1 MESKIPKP
9 SLLRKPGPLS
19 LPGNARLPLT
29 DMSNITNELDYYG
42 KRAAS
47 PELVNVAILN
57 RGRLRRSRSATDLSR
72 PNFHRPKFEP
82 SLESIPSI
90 KFLNSGSSSQ
100 QPKQVFKPS
109 NLRRSI
115 STGDIAMKIVNAH
128 KSNSAAGGDQ
138 NTQLKRQLSTMN
150 KHTLPA
156 KITKVNIVTSA
167 TSKVYA
173 TKPAAN
179 VVKPNTISKRP
190 ITTINKSTSRP
201 PLTKTASANS
211 STSSTSSTGG
221 AGKKIISKRIPPYDY
236 KARFNDLLEKHQ
248 VLKERFENLRQANTE
263 LETLPQKYD
272 ECVNELNQLKQ
283 EHKQLQQEHEMTNIE
298 NDNLKLKNASLQAN
312 LTEIEAELHLFK
324 KEFNEADKER
334 CELRELLRTI
344 REKTFALEQ
353 QNETLLQDNEK
364 KTEMLFKA
372 NLERK
377 DLHNAV
383 MDLRG
388 NIRVFCRVRP
398 PLSSELE
405 RLECQW
411 KYLDEQSLEI
421 VATDGS
427 SKRMEFSFDH
437 VFHSRT
443 SQDDIFENVAPLIQ
457 SALDGYN
464 VCIFAYG
471 QTGSGKTYTMDGV
484 PECLG
489 VIPRT
494 VDLIFNSIEDY
505 KRLGWEYEIRVN
517 FLEIYNEIL
526 YDLLDC
532 SGTTKDLEIRMANAK
547 NKTEVYVSNIIE
559 ETVRTKNQ
567 LRQLMGIAKSN
578 RATAATVGNERSS
591 RSHAVTKVQ
600 LIGTHQ
606 EKGELSV
613 GSINLVDL
621 AGSES
626 PKTSTRMDE
635 TKNINRSLSE
645 LSNVILSLVQ
655 KNEHIPYRNS
665 KLTHLLMPSLGGN
678 SKTLMFVNVAPF
690 QDCFSETVKS
700 LRFASQVNSCKLQ
713 KVRKNK
719 ILNNSNVF

>member
-9 SLLRKPGPLS
+9 SFLKKPTGMAS

-29 DMSNITNELDYYG
+29 ELQNAPMELDFHG
-42 KRAAS
+42 KRVAS

-57 RGRLRRSRSATDLSR
+57 RHKLRRSRSATDLSR
-72 PNFHRPKFEP
+72 PNFHRQKFVP
-82 SLESIPSI
+82 NLESIPSTKTNFNQASI
-90 KFLNSGSSSQ
+90 SQ
-100 QPKQVFKPS
+100 MVKNNLVKQVQKS
-109 NLRRSI
+109 TNLRRSL
-115 STGDIAMKIVNAH
+115 STGDIRKE
-128 KSNSAAGGDQ
+128 
-138 NTQLKRQLSTMN
+138 ST
-150 KHTLPA
+150 
-156 KITKVNIVTSA
+156 
-167 TSKVYA
+167 
-173 TKPAAN
+173 
-179 VVKPNTISKRP
+179 
-190 ITTINKSTSRP
+190 
-201 PLTKTASANS
+201 ANS
-211 STSSTSSTGG
+211 STSSNPAQLKRQLTATSNIIPQKTSKSSGGTTATGKVFGTTKHISAPVAAKKPVMKIKPKAVVTKSSIANSSVSSEKSTSSSGG
-221 AGKKIISKRIPPYDY
+221 AAKKIINKRIPPYDY
-236 KARFNDLLEKHQ
+236 KARFADLTEKHQ
-248 VLKERFENLRQANTE
+248 VLKEKYENLRQANAD
-263 LETLPQKYD
+263 LESLPQKYE
-272 ECVNELNQLKQ
+272 ECLNQLNKLKEEHSCLQ
-283 EHKQLQQEHEMTNIE
+283 EDHRSAMLDNS
-298 NDNLKLKNASLQAN
+298 NLKVKNSALTASLS
-312 LTEIEAELHLFK
+312 EIEAELRLLK
-324 KEFNEADKER
+324 KQYTEADNER
-334 CELRELLRTI
+334 LQLRELVKALQ
-344 REKTFALEQ
+344 EKSSSLEQ
-353 QNETLLQDNEK
+353 RNASLLQDNEK
-364 KTEMLFKA
+364 KAEMLFKA

-398 PLSSELE
+398 PLESELD
-405 RLECQW
+405 RLQCGW
-411 KYLDEQSLEI
+411 KYLDEQSVEI
-421 VATDGS
+421 YAADAN

-437 VFHSRT
+437 VFHSKTR
-443 SQDDIFENVAPLIQ
+443 QEDIYENVAPLIQ

-484 PECLG
+484 AENIG

-494 VDLIFNSIEDY
+494 VDLIFNSIDDY
-505 KRLGWEYEIRVN
+505 KRLGWNYEIRVT

-526 YDLLDC
+526 YDLLDS
-532 SGTTKDLEIRMANAK
+532 SGTTKELEIRMANAK

-559 ETVRTKNQ
+559 ETVESKDQ
-567 LRQLMGIAKSN
+567 LRLLMDIAKSN
-578 RATAATVGNERSS
+578 RATAATAGNERSS
-591 RSHAVTKVQ
+591 RSHAVTKIQ

-606 EKGELSV
+606 EKSEISV

-645 LSNVILSLVQ
+645 LSNVILALVQ

-678 SKTLMFVNVAPF
+678 SKTLMFVNVSPF
-690 QDCFSETVKS
+690 QDCFNETIKS

-719 ILNNSNVF
+719 ILNNSNLF